1 MASLEYSR
9 AAALSWA
16 QAQLVAAGQDD
27 SPKLDADLLLCHQ
40 LECSSASLYA
50 WPEKTL
56 TATQWQGFSDLVEQR
71 NFGRPI
77 AHLLGHQGFW
87 SLDLAVDASTLIP
100 RPETELLVEA
110 VLSLDLP
117 AQAKVIDL
125 GTGTGAIA
133 LALASEQP
141 QWQIAGLDQ
150 SSDAVALAQKNAL
163 ACGLPQVQFEH
174 GDWACGWVKD
184 PLAPIHCMVSN
195 PPYIDAK
202 DPHLSQGDVR
212 YEPLSALVAGDH
224 GMADIQTI
232 AQQASQL
239 LASGGWLAFE
249 HGYDQ
254 AAAVGQLLTRLGFT
268 QVATQQ
274 DYNGQDRVTLGQ
286 WPQ

>member
-9 AAALSWA
+9 TAALAWA
-16 QAQLVAAGQDD
+16 QAQMVAAGQDD

-40 LECSSASLYA
+40 LDCTSASLYA

-56 TATQWQGFSDLVEQR
+56 TTTQWQGFSALIEQR
-71 NFGRPI
+71 NLGRPI
-77 AHLLGHQGFW
+77 AHLLGQQGFW
-87 SLDLAVDASTLIP
+87 SLDLSVDASTLIP
-100 RPETELLVEA
+100 RPETELLVDA
-110 VLSLDLP
+110 VLNLDLP
-117 AQAKVIDL
+117 DQAKVIDL

-133 LALASEQP
+133 LALASERP
-141 QWQIAGLDQ
+141 QWQITGLDQ
-150 SSDAVALAQKNAL
+150 SSDAVSLAQKNAL
-163 ACGLPQVQFEH
+163 ACDLQQVQFEQ

-195 PPYIDAK
+195 PPYIDAQ

-212 YEPLSALVAGDH
+212 YEPLSALVADDH

-232 AQQASQL
+232 ARQAAQL
-239 LASGGWLAFE
+239 LDTGGWLAFE

-254 AAAVGQLLTRLGFT
+254 AAAVCQLLTRLGFAQVTT
-268 QVATQQ
+268 QK

>member
-9 AAALSWA
+9 TAALAWA
-16 QAQLVAAGQDD
+16 QAQMVAAGQDD

-40 LECSSASLYA
+40 LDCTSASLYA

-56 TATQWQGFSDLVEQR
+56 TTTQWQGFSALIEQR
-71 NFGRPI
+71 NLGRPI
-77 AHLLGHQGFW
+77 AHLLGQQGFW
-87 SLDLAVDASTLIP
+87 SLDLSVDASTLIP
-100 RPETELLVEA
+100 RPETELLVDA
-110 VLSLDLP
+110 VLNLDLP
-117 AQAKVIDL
+117 DQAKVIDL

-133 LALASEQP
+133 LALASERP
-141 QWQIAGLDQ
+141 QWQITGLDQ
-150 SSDAVALAQKNAL
+150 SSDAVFLAQKNAL
-163 ACGLPQVQFEH
+163 ACDLQQVQFEQ
-174 GDWACGWVKD
+174 GDWASGWVKD

-195 PPYIDAK
+195 PPYIDAQ

-212 YEPLSALVAGDH
+212 YEPLSALVADDH

-232 AQQASQL
+232 ARQAAEL
-239 LASGGWLAFE
+239 LNKGGWLAFE

-254 AAAVGQLLTRLGFT
+254 AAAVCQLLAGLGFA
-268 QVATQQ
+268 QVTTQQ